1 MFKKEI
7 TMKNILISTVFV
19 ASISAAPAF
28 AGNFESNHVVVSN
41 SDQNIQLCMG
51 SDIDAAPSKAIR
63 ACTKAYRASIPNY
76 DVKSD
81 ILTRRGWLQL
91 SNGEYDR
98 ASRDFKS
105 AAKLNN
111 VNEIA
116 YLGEGF
122 TAMMRKDYAKAI
134 DYFNDCMT
142 HNDAAPLAYYG
153 LGMTKELTGDIAGA
167 LEAYKQAADMR
178 PDWNAPREE
187 LLRIKA

>member
-1 MFKKEI
+1 
-7 TMKNILISTVFV
+7 MKNILISTLFV

-28 AGNFESNHVVVSN
+28 ADDFDSSNVVVS
-41 SDQNIQLCMG
+41 SADQNLMLCMG
-51 SDIDAAPSKAIR
+51 SDLDAATGKAIR
-63 ACTKAYRASIPNY
+63 ACTKAYKAAIPNY

-91 SNGEYDR
+91 SNGEYER

-116 YLGEGF
+116 FLGEGF
-122 TAMMRKDYAKAI
+122 TAMMQKDYATAMS
-134 DYFNDCMT
+134 YFNDCMT
-142 HNDAAPLAYYG
+142 HNEAAPLAYYG
-153 LGMTKELTGDIAGA
+153 LGMTKELSGDMTGA
-167 LEAYKQAADMR
+167 LKAYEQAAELR
-178 PDWNAPREE
+178 PDWQAPREE

>member
-1 MFKKEI
+1 
-7 TMKNILISTVFV
+7 MKNILISTVFV

-28 AGNFESNHVVVSN
+28 ASDFESSHVVVSN
-41 SDQNIQLCMG
+41 ADQNIQLCMG
-51 SDIDAAPSKAIR
+51 SDVDAAPNKAIR

-76 DVKSD
+76 DIKSD

-116 YLGEGF
+116 FLGEGF
-122 TAMMRKDYAKAI
+122 TAMMRKDYATAI

-153 LGMTKELTGDIAGA
+153 LGMTKELTGDTSGA
-167 LEAYKQAADMR
+167 LEAYKQAAELR
-178 PDWNAPREE
+178 PDWRAPREE
-187 LLRIKA
+187 LSRIKA